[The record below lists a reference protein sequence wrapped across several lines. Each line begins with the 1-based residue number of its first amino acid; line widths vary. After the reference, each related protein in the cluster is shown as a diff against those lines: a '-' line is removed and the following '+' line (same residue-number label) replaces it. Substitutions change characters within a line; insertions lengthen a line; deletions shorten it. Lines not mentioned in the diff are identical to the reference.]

1 MLSSGVILALSG
13 TLLLAVADNV
23 PSLNVEP
30 ACRAAAK
37 MGDSL
42 SLDTT
47 LRQCLADEKSARDQ
61 LEKEWTQFAPALRQR
76 CVATT
81 QTGGDPSYVEVLVC
95 LQMGRDAGQIQR
107 NGQYADRECIR
118 LTKLCFPAGSGMRTR
133 LAAARNPCR

>member
-95 LQMGRDAGQIQR
+95 LQMGRDAGQIQLTMTQIV
-107 NGQYADRECIR
+107 NAFVSPGCASPPIR
-118 LTKLCFPAGSGMRTR
+118 TCHTRTSR
-133 LAAARNPCR
+133 TAA